1 MAKPS
6 GTNHPK
12 TFRVTH
18 TLSCVSDPESSR
30 ARRDRDPGKAGPSR
44 QALERNPNPWWLQS
58 GCAPLPIP
66 NREVKPR
73 IADDT
78 ALVRGKVGR
87 RHTRSAA
94 RHRAALLL
102 FFVPPHRLPQ
112 SATGIRGLYRL
123 IYPSIH
129 IHAQK
134 MRWIWVCGRKGV
146 SMDND
151 SLFLQL
157 ARYFKSRAA
166 ERFHIYKSV
175 WFQTASLFA

>member
-18 TLSCVSDPESSR
+18 ALSCVSDPESSR
-30 ARRDRDPGKAGPSR
+30 ARRDRDTGKAGPSR

-102 FFVPPHRLPQ
+102 FLCPRTGSRSPPQATDLYIPQ
-112 SATGIRGLYRL
+112 SISTL
-123 IYPSIH
+123 
-129 IHAQK
+129 K
-134 MRWIWVCGRKGV
+134 KCGGYGSAVGKV
-146 SMDND
+146 
-151 SLFLQL
+151 
-157 ARYFKSRAA
+157 
-166 ERFHIYKSV
+166 
-175 WFQTASLFA
+175 